1 MFDNMTITRHGQV
14 FLQED
19 PGVPSGFAGAN
30 PDYLAMIWLY
40 SIDADTLTP
49 VAQADPNRFV
59 LDAPDYVG
67 TRDEESSGI
76 IDASEILGVGW
87 FLLTMQAPH
96 GFVNPGDVQEL
107 VAGGQLLAMHAPPR
121 PRRQ

>member
-1 MFDNMTITRHGQV
+1 MVADKVIPVQKLNKN
-14 FLQED
+14 
-19 PGVPSGFAGAN
+19 PS
-30 PDYLAMIWLY
+30 
-40 SIDADTLTP
+40 
-49 VAQADPNRFV
+49 V
-59 LDAPDYVG
+59 LDAPEYVG